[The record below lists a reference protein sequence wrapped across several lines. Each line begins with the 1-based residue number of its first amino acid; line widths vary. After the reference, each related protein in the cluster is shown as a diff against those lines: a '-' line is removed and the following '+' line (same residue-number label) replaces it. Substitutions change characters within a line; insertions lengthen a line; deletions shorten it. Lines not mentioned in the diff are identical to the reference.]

1 MLCPCSTLTLPTISS
16 LMPPRL
22 PSHRVLSF
30 NSLNVSHQPHS
41 IVKSRSL
48 STTLGPRSSCLG
60 KRKSCSF
67 PRAGSSVCSS
77 IVSLLFLYSL
87 PQRAFHASTVHQAQ
101 KDPYQVLGV
110 KKDASAADIKKT
122 YFAVR
127 MMRNNPSCA
136 YRPAASLLAS
146 TIPTLTQTRTHKR
159 SSWRSKQRTTCVIS
173 HTGVTFLSL
182 IPLYM

>member
-1 MLCPCSTLTLPTISS
+1 
-16 LMPPRL
+16 MPPRL

-77 IVSLLFLYSL
+77 FLLLIPVRSL
-87 PQRAFHASTVHQAQ
+87 PQRAFHASAVHLAQ
-101 KDPYQVLGV
+101 KDPYQVLGD

-146 TIPTLTQTRTHKR
+146 ITPIPTQTRTHKR
-159 SSWRSKQRTTCVIS
+159 SLWRSKQRTMCVIS
-173 HTGVTFLSL
+173 HTAVGILSL
-182 IPLYM
+182 TPGYV

>member
-1 MLCPCSTLTLPTISS
+1 
-16 LMPPRL
+16 MPPRL

-127 MMRNNPSCA
+127 RMHNDPSRA
-136 YRPAASLLAS
+136 YRCSASLLAS
-146 TIPTLTQTRTHKR
+146 ITPTPTPIKMHETSSSR
-159 SSWRSKQRTTCVIS
+159 SRKPT
-173 HTGVTFLSL
+173 
-182 IPLYM
+182 M